1 MKVGDLV
8 QIKRP
13 GKLNNK
19 LGMVMS
25 NPRHRCGTRSIW
37 KVFVFAYKK
46 PFYCRQN
53 NLEKLNEF

>member
-19 LGMVMS
+19 LGIIMS
-25 NPRHRCGTRSIW
+25 KGSRCGTRSIW
-37 KVFVFAYKK
+37 KVFVFDYKK
-46 PFYCRQN
+46 PLYYRQID
-53 NLEKLNEF
+53 LEKLND

>member
-19 LGMVMS
+19 LGIIMS
-25 NPRHRCGTRSIW
+25 KGSRCGTRSIW
-37 KVFVFAYKK
+37 KVFVFAHKK
-46 PFYCRQN
+46 PLYYRQN
-53 NLEKLNEF
+53 DLEKLNEF

>member
-19 LGMVMS
+19 LGIVMS
-25 NPRHRCGTRSIW
+25 KSADSGTRSIW

-46 PFYCRQN
+46 PLYYRQN
-53 NLEKLNEF
+53 DLEKLNEF

>member
-13 GKLNNK
+13 GELNNK
-19 LGMVMS
+19 LGIVMS
-25 NPRHRCGTRSIW
+25 RSPPSGTRSIR

-46 PFYCRQN
+46 PLYYRQN
-53 NLEKLNEF
+53 DLEKLND